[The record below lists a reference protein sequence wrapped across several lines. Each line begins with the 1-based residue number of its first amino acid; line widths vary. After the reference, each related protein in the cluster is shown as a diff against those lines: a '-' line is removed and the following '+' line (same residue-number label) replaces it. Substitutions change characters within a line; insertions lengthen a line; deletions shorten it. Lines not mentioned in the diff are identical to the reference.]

1 MTYKSDKK
9 RFEMKWT
16 IKILMALTLC
26 FLLDSYT
33 TLLSQ
38 DKNRE
43 EPPQIVFDLNSHSF
57 QPGDVIKVTLRDS
70 SEYVKFVQLR
80 FQDRKFPMIKIEELH
95 KFIALVGL
103 DLDLKPGNYSLVG
116 TLLKK
121 NGEQQSKKE
130 QIIVLPKEFPLK
142 KLWVDEKFVTPPED
156 SLERIKR
163 ESELLNAIYG
173 MYTLMWFGEGKFI
186 IPSEGEMA
194 PNFGER
200 RIFNNQ
206 PRSPHSGID
215 ISSPFGAD
223 VKASNFGSVVVANDL
238 YYSGKTVVIDH
249 GLGVFSMYCHFSK
262 ITVHIGDQVSKGDV
276 IGEIGATGRVT
287 GPHLHWAFKVSGSRV
302 NPLSFLQLDFS
313 KDNSNER

>member
-1 MTYKSDKK
+1 MV
-9 RFEMKWT
+9 M
-16 IKILMALTLC
+16 TLC
-26 FLLDSYT
+26 FLLGT
-33 TLLSQ
+33 PTILLLQ
-38 DKNRE
+38 EKNRE
-43 EPPQIVFDLNSHSF
+43 EPPQIVIDLNSRSF
-57 QPGDVIKVTLRDS
+57 QPGDVVKVTLHDS
-70 SEYVKFVQLR
+70 SGFVKFVQLR
-80 FQDRKFPMIKIEELH
+80 FQDKKFPMVKIENLH
-95 KFIALVGL
+95 KFIAIIGL
-103 DLDLKPGNYSLVG
+103 DLGLKPGNYYLYV
-116 TLLKK
+116 TLL
-121 NGEQQSKKE
+121 NEDGQQQSKKE

-142 KLWVDEKFVTPPED
+142 KLWVDEKFVTPPVD

-163 ESELLNAIYG
+163 ESELLSAIFG
-173 MYTLMWFGEGKFI
+173 MYTPMWLGEGEFI
-186 IPSEGEMA
+186 IPSEGEMT

-238 YYSGKTVVIDH
+238 YYAGKTVVIDH
-249 GLGVFSMYCHFSK
+249 GLGVFSLYCHFSK

-302 NPLSFLQLDFS
+302 NPLSLLQLDFS
-313 KDNSNER
+313 KDSSNER

>member
-1 MTYKSDKK
+1 M
-9 RFEMKWT
+9 
-16 IKILMALTLC
+16 MAMTLC
-26 FLLDSYT
+26 FLLSSFT
-33 TLLSQ
+33 ALLSQ
-38 DKNRE
+38 EKNRE
-43 EPPQIVFDLNSHSF
+43 EPPLIVFDLNSNSF
-57 QPGDVIKVTLRDS
+57 QPGDVIRVTLRDS

-80 FQDRKFPMIKIEELH
+80 FQDKKFPMVKIKDAH
-95 KFIALVGL
+95 KFIAFVGL
-103 DLDLKPGNYSLVG
+103 DLDLKPGNYFLYVTHLTEDG
-116 TLLKK
+116 Q
-121 NGEQQSKKE
+121 QQSRKE
-130 QIIVLPKEFPLK
+130 QIIILPKEFPIK
-142 KLWVDEKFVTPPED
+142 KLWVNEKYVTPPEE

-163 ESELLNAIYG
+163 ESELLSAIYG
-173 MYTLMWFGEGKFI
+173 MYTPMWLGEGNFI

-238 YYSGKTVVIDH
+238 YYAGKTVVIDH
-249 GLGVFSMYCHFSK
+249 GLGVFSLYCHFSK
-262 ITVHIGDQVSKGDV
+262 ITVRIGDQVSKGDV

-302 NPLSFLQLDFS
+302 NPLSLLQLDFS
-313 KDNSNER
+313 KDSSNER

>member
-1 MTYKSDKK
+1 MTYKSD
-9 RFEMKWT
+9 RRIIEMKWT
-16 IKILMALTLC
+16 KKIFMAMTLC
-26 FLLDSYT
+26 FLFGSHT
-33 TLLSQ
+33 ALLSQ
-38 DKNRE
+38 EKNRE

-80 FQDRKFPMIKIEELH
+80 FQDRKFPMVKIKDLH
-95 KFIALVGL
+95 KFIAFVGL
-103 DLDLKPGNYSLVG
+103 DLDLKPGNYFLYG
-116 TLLKK
+116 TLL
-121 NGEQQSKKE
+121 NEDGEQQSKKD
-130 QIIVLPKEFPLK
+130 QIIVLPKEFPIK
-142 KLWVDEKFVTPPED
+142 KLWVNEKYVTPPED

-163 ESELLNAIYG
+163 ESDLLSAIYG
-173 MYTLMWFGEGKFI
+173 MYTPMWLGEGKFI

-223 VKASNFGSVVVANDL
+223 VKASNSGSVVVANDL
-238 YYSGKTVVIDH
+238 YYAGKTVVIDH
-249 GLGVFSMYCHFSK
+249 GLGVFSLYCHFSK
-262 ITVHIGDQVSKGDV
+262 IKVHIGDQVSKGDV

-287 GPHLHWAFKVSGSRV
+287 GPHLHWAFKVSGSRI
-302 NPLSFLQLDFS
+302 NPLSLLQLDFS
-313 KDNSNER
+313 KGSRNER